1 MPEEKLALGSWD
13 RAPVPLEDVPLGLPR
28 YSTPPSSTPCSVK
41 QEVAFQ
47 DVRYA
52 TDEALDTYIP
62 VGVLGKSIASSAASE
77 IALLEKLGWIRTN
90 SLDQSDNLQIFVLP
104 DAERRYVPRP
114 MGKAK
119 AAFKFVMSK
128 IDSSPE
134 AWNSLIYAPGDQAVL
149 NGEEDESL
157 WYMFNTLQSPN
168 PTLDGIQEWYSRD
181 AMDDLLHDSALGLN
195 TQLHQYQRR
204 SAALM
209 VQREVQPA
217 FVLDPRLQACQG
229 PTGVEYY
236 YDKEAVSLFREK
248 ILYPEPCGGI
258 LAEPM
263 GYGKTLISL
272 AVILATRGHFPKIPV
287 EYQTTTNPVRK
298 TTGTLMQMAAA
309 AACHFSIPWK
319 QEFQRQE
326 IEGKF
331 YRNCIKACEAHGG
344 SYEIPA
350 QHKHQS
356 RASSSYTR
364 PAKQILLCSGTIV
377 VVPLNLVNHWE
388 SEIATHT
395 SGLKVLVLRDKSS
408 KVPSTEELLSFDIVL
423 FSKNRFTAEV
433 PKRTAKDVSKSP
445 ILNLHWLRVIIDEGH
460 DVAGQRTDMVHLLQQ
475 LHFERRWVISGTPSR
490 GLYGVE
496 LNGASQ
502 RGNISGT
509 ESSSS
514 GLTAGILQRRK
525 NTGPAIDDEVKDLEG
540 LGRMVVDFLDLKP
553 WSNDRRLWPRYT
565 RLVGEDGIR
574 RKAPSLRAT
583 LQSFV
588 VRHPLD
594 VILEEV
600 TLPPMSHEVV
610 YLTPTFHDRLS
621 INLFLFSLAVN
632 AITSERTGPDYMF
645 DPKNRKNLEVLIG
658 NLRQAGFW
666 WVGSGKDIGGTVDI
680 ALEYLEKNREK
691 MSLADIQQLS
701 HGIQIAQKA
710 MGSSAWNEFNT
721 LHELGVYVRGFPEHT
736 RSLWA
741 LDRTATDQEPLLMG
755 INQARRAQ
763 EFVTQHLR
771 ASDPAEGLAGHG
783 IKVRQEL
790 ASHSEQVTHIG
801 APESAS
807 VIPQPVQKTTSKK
820 RKPKHTFEKKLFRTL
835 PDDSPL
841 RQTVLEGVT
850 SAKLRYLLDKVLE
863 FQQTEKIIIFFEDDN
878 TAVWVAE
885 GLELIASNFRI
896 YANSKS
902 LNPKLRDKYLNLFRD
917 SDEIRVLLM
926 DLKQA
931 AYGLHI
937 SEASRVFII
946 NPIWEPTIES
956 QAIKRA
962 HRIGQTTPVRVETLV
977 LQGTIEDALLRRRK
991 EMSEAEMQSAK
1002 TPLDDMTMSDII
1014 RNAGFL
1020 PMDDEGV
1027 TAMAPLGKS
1036 IGLFDRH
1043 PLPIPDDE
1051 DASVRKALAQR
1062 VLPVLGGIASQTSS
1076 DDVDRWQ
1083 AERTKRPRIGFVEN
1097 GQVLSEI
1104 EGSAGMVHQLQP
1116 ESGLGPFSGA
1126 AVPVSEGPMHLVQHV
1141 GIDGIWDGSLDS
1153 RGPVSSIPVRASS
1166 CSLINDEKHVE
1177 RGVSL
1182 FGP

>member
-1 MPEEKLALGSWD
+1 MKD
-13 RAPVPLEDVPLGLPR
+13 
-28 YSTPPSSTPCSVK
+28 
-41 QEVAFQ
+41 
-47 DVRYA
+47 A
-52 TDEALDTYIP
+52 TDAALDHYIP
-62 VGVLGKSIASSAASE
+62 VGVIGKSVASYAASE
-77 IALLEKLGWIRTN
+77 IALLEKLEWIRTY
-90 SLDQSDNLQIFVLP
+90 SLDNSDNLQIFALP
-104 DAERRYVPRP
+104 DAERRHVPP
-114 MGKAK
+114 QVGKAK
-119 AAFKFVMSK
+119 AAFKLVMSK

-134 AWNSLIYAPGDQAVL
+134 AWNSLVDIPGDQTVL

-157 WYMFNTLQSPN
+157 WYMFNTLQSPS
-168 PTLDGIQEWYSRD
+168 PALDSVQDVYSWE
-181 AMDDLLHDSALGLN
+181 AMDDLLHHSVLGLN

-209 VQREVQPA
+209 VQREAQPA
-217 FVLDPRLQACQG
+217 FVLDPRLQVCQG

-248 ILYPEPCGGI
+248 ILYPEACGGI

-272 AVILATRGHFPKIPV
+272 AVILATRGHFPKVPV
-287 EYQTTTNPVRK
+287 EYQTTTNPVRD

-309 AACHFSIPWK
+309 AACRFSIPWK

-331 YRNCIKACEAHGG
+331 RQNCIRACESHSP
-344 SYEIPA
+344 SYMIPA

-364 PAKQILLCSGTIV
+364 PAKRILLCSGTIV
-377 VVPLNLVNHWE
+377 VAPLNLVNHWE
-388 SEIATHT
+388 SEISTHT

-408 KVPSTEELLSFDIVL
+408 EVPSVEELLSFDIVL

-433 PKRTAKDVSKSP
+433 PKQRAKDTPKSP
-445 ILNLHWLRVIIDEGH
+445 ILKLHWLRVIIDEGH

-496 LNGASQ
+496 LNSASQ
-502 RGNISGT
+502 RENISGT
-509 ESSSS
+509 ESSST

-525 NTGPAIDDEVKDLEG
+525 KTGPAIDDEVKDLQG

-565 RLVGEDGIR
+565 NPVGEDGIR
-574 RKAPSLRAT
+574 RKAHSLRAT

-610 YLTPTFHDRLS
+610 YLTPTFYDRLN
-621 INLFLFSLAVN
+621 INLFIFSLAVN

-645 DPKNRKNLEVLIG
+645 DPRNRKNLEVLIG

-680 ALEYLEKNREK
+680 ATEYLEKNREK
-691 MSLADIQQLS
+691 MSMSDIGQLS

-710 MGSSAWNEFNT
+710 MGSSAWNEFNS
-721 LHELGVYVRGFPEHT
+721 LHELGVYIWGFPEHA

-763 EFVTQHLR
+763 EFVSQHLR
-771 ASDPAEGLAGHG
+771 TPDPAEGLAGHG

-790 ASHSEQVTHIG
+790 ARHGQDQHVTHIG

-807 VIPQPVQKTTSKK
+807 QIPQPVQKTTSKK
-820 RKPKHTFEKKLFRTL
+820 RKPRHTFEKKLFRTL
-835 PDDSPL
+835 PDSSPL
-841 RQTVLEGVT
+841 KQTVLQGVT
-850 SAKLRYLLDKVLE
+850 SAKLRYLLEKVLE
-863 FQQTEKIIIFFEDDN
+863 YQQTEKIIIFFEDDN

-917 SDEIRVLLM
+917 SDEVRVLLM

-977 LQGTIEDALLRRRK
+977 LEGTIEDALLRRRK
-991 EMSEAEMQSAK
+991 EMSEVEMQSAK
-1002 TPLDDMTMSDII
+1002 TPLDDGTMSDII

-1020 PMDDEGV
+1020 PMGDENG
-1027 TAMAPLGKS
+1027 TAMAALGKS
-1036 IGLFDRH
+1036 IGIFDRH

-1051 DASVRKALAQR
+1051 EVPDTVRETSKRR
-1062 VLPVLGGIASQTSS
+1062 VLPVVGVLGSDADEDE
-1076 DDVDRWQ
+1076 DDVDVDVDVYRWQ
-1083 AERTKRPRIGFVEN
+1083 TERAKPDETRRIGFVGF
-1097 GQVLSEI
+1097 GQILN
-1104 EGSAGMVHQLQP
+1104 EGEGEDSAGMVQPLQLV
-1116 ESGLGPFSGA
+1116 SGSDSFSGA
-1126 AVPVSEGPMHLVQHV
+1126 GVPVSEDPMHLPQRVR
-1141 GIDGIWDGSLDS
+1141 DRWDGLGSL
-1153 RGPVSSIPVRASS
+1153 
-1166 CSLINDEKHVE
+1166 
-1177 RGVSL
+1177 
-1182 FGP
+1182 

>member
-1 MPEEKLALGSWD
+1 
-13 RAPVPLEDVPLGLPR
+13 
-28 YSTPPSSTPCSVK
+28 
-41 QEVAFQ
+41 
-47 DVRYA
+47 
-52 TDEALDTYIP
+52 
-62 VGVLGKSIASSAASE
+62 
-77 IALLEKLGWIRTN
+77 
-90 SLDQSDNLQIFVLP
+90 
-104 DAERRYVPRP
+104 
-114 MGKAK
+114 
-119 AAFKFVMSK
+119 
-128 IDSSPE
+128 
-134 AWNSLIYAPGDQAVL
+134 
-149 NGEEDESL
+149 
-157 WYMFNTLQSPN
+157 
-168 PTLDGIQEWYSRD
+168 
-181 AMDDLLHDSALGLN
+181 
-195 TQLHQYQRR
+195 
-204 SAALM
+204 
-209 VQREVQPA
+209 
-217 FVLDPRLQACQG
+217 
-229 PTGVEYY
+229 
-236 YDKEAVSLFREK
+236 
-248 ILYPEPCGGI
+248 
-258 LAEPM
+258 M

-287 EYQTTTNPVRK
+287 EYQTTRNPIRK
-298 TTGTLMQMAAA
+298 TTGTLVEMAAA
-309 AACHFSIPWK
+309 AACRFSIPWK

-331 YRNCIKACEAHGG
+331 YKNCIKACETHSG
-344 SYEIPA
+344 SYNIPP
-350 QHKHQS
+350 QHKHES

-364 PAKQILLCSGTIV
+364 PAKQVLLCSGTIV
-377 VVPLNLVNHWE
+377 VVPLNLVDHWE

-395 SGLKVLVLRDKSS
+395 SGLKVLVLRDKLS
-408 KVPSTEELLSFDIVL
+408 KTPSMEELLHFDIVL

-433 PKRTAKDVSKSP
+433 PKRIAKNMPKSP

-496 LNGASQ
+496 LNRASQ
-502 RGNISGT
+502 RGNTSGT
-509 ESSSS
+509 ESSSG
-514 GLTAGILQRRK
+514 GLTADILQRRK
-525 NTGPAIDDEVKDLEG
+525 KTGPAIDDEFKDLEG

-553 WSNDRRLWPRYT
+553 WSNDRKLWPKYT
-565 RLVGEDGIR
+565 KPVGEDGIR

-583 LQSFV
+583 LQSLV
-588 VRHPLD
+588 VRHRLD
-594 VILEEV
+594 VILEEI

-621 INLFLFSLAVN
+621 INIFLFSLAVN

-645 DPKNRKNLEVLIG
+645 DPKNRKNLDVLIG

-666 WVGSGKDIGGTVDI
+666 WTGSGNDLQGTVNI
-680 ALEYLEKNREK
+680 ALEYLEKHREK
-691 MSLADIQQLS
+691 MSMADIEQLS

-710 MGSSAWNEFNT
+710 MGCSAWNEFNK
-721 LHELGVYVRGFPEHT
+721 LHELGVYVRGFPEHA
-736 RSLWA
+736 RSMWA
-741 LDRTATDQEPLLMG
+741 LERTVTDQEPLLMG

-763 EFVTQHLR
+763 EFVTKHLR

-783 IKVRQEL
+783 IKIRLEM
-790 ASHSEQVTHIG
+790 ASHSQQVTHIG
-801 APESAS
+801 APESVS
-807 VIPQPVQKTTSKK
+807 LIPQPVQKTTSKK
-820 RKPKHTFEKKLFRTL
+820 KKPKHTFDKKIVRAL

-841 RQTVLEGVT
+841 KRTVLEGVT
-850 SAKLRYLLDKVLE
+850 SAKLRYLLERVLE
-863 FQQTEKIIIFFEDDN
+863 FHQTEKIIIFFEDDN

-917 SDEIRVLLM
+917 SDEVRVLLM

-937 SEASRVFII
+937 AEASRVFII

-962 HRIGQTTPVRVETLV
+962 HRIGQTTPVHVETLV

-1020 PMDDEGV
+1020 PMGDEAV

-1051 DASVRKALAQR
+1051 DAPMGKSLKRR
-1062 VLPVLGGIASQTSS
+1062 VLPVVSVIGSDADSDGG
-1076 DDVDRWQ
+1076 DRWR
-1083 AERTKRPRIGFVEN
+1083 AKRPRIGFVEN
-1097 GQVLSEI
+1097 VQVLGEA
-1104 EGSAGMVHQLQP
+1104 SAGVIPPLQP
-1116 ESGLGPFSGA
+1116 
-1126 AVPVSEGPMHLVQHV
+1126 VSDGPMGLVERV
-1141 GIDGIWDGSLDS
+1141 RDRWDSIGSPGS
-1153 RGPVSSIPVRASS
+1153 VPSMPVHDVRASS
-1166 CSLINDEKHVE
+1166 CSPINDEKDGVE
-1177 RGVSL
+1177 RRVSL